1 MVSKDKSHYYEETIR
16 MMEKQLQVFVH
27 ESCQVI
33 HTYLTIFGKMTH
45 NDLIDRLEFSR
56 GTIFQ
61 SLLLLQEAGLVEK
74 GIDPSIEDK
83 RKNVFYYSTGA
94 DIEVLMNNS
103 FLKYIMKAGKLDV
116 YKNWVKNSLIISTS
130 MLKTA
135 YRISI
140 QPLLEKIEKKSRSQ
154 VRSKEREGKYIIK
167 YTEIDS
173 IASQDK
179 LIKKIESCIKEFEEQ
194 IKGKERDYKE
204 PLEDPV
210 AFSIFFVP
218 L

>member
-1 MVSKDKSHYYEETIR
+1 MKTKEKAHYYEETIR

-45 NDLIDRLEFSR
+45 NDLIERLEFSR

-61 SLLLLQEAGLVEK
+61 SLLLLQEAGFVEK
-74 GIDPSIEDK
+74 GIDPSIKDK
-83 RKNVFYYSTGA
+83 RKNAFYYSTGD
-94 DIEVLMNNS
+94 DIEVLMEKE
-103 FLKYIMKAGKLDV
+103 FLEYIIKAGKIDV
-116 YKNWVKNSLIISTS
+116 YKNWVKNSLTISTS
-130 MLKTA
+130 MLRTA

-140 QPLLEKIEKKSRSQ
+140 QPLLEKIEKKSLSQ
-154 VRSKEREGKYIIK
+154 VRSREREGEYIIK
-167 YTEIDS
+167 YTEINS
-173 IASQDK
+173 IANRK
-179 LIKKIESCIKEFEEQ
+179 ELIKKIESCIKEFEEQ

-210 AFSIFFVP
+210 AFSIYFVP

>member
-1 MVSKDKSHYYEETIR
+1 MKSKDKAHYYEETIR
-16 MMEKQLQVFVH
+16 MMEKQLKVFVH

-45 NDLIDRLEFSR
+45 NDLMDRLEFSR

-94 DIEVLMNNS
+94 DIEVLMERG
-103 FLKYIMKAGKLDV
+103 FLNYIIKAGKLDV

-130 MLKTA
+130 MLRTA

-140 QPLLEKIEKKSRSQ
+140 QPLLEKIEKKSKSQ
-154 VRSKEREGKYIIK
+154 LKSKEREGEYIIK

-173 IASQDK
+173 IANREG
-179 LIKKIESCIKEFEEQ
+179 LIKKIESCIEEFERQ
-194 IKGKERDYKE
+194 IKGTERDYKE
-204 PLEDPV
+204 PLENPV
-210 AFSIFFVP
+210 AFSIFFAP

>member
-1 MVSKDKSHYYEETIR
+1 MKIKDRAHYYEETIK

-45 NDLIDRLEFSR
+45 KDLIDRLEFSR

-61 SLLLLQEAGLVEK
+61 SLLLLQEAGFVEK
-74 GIDPSIEDK
+74 GIDSSIKDK
-83 RKNVFYYSTGA
+83 RKNAFYYSTGD
-94 DIEVLMNNS
+94 DIEVLMEKE
-103 FLKYIMKAGKLDV
+103 FLEYIIKAGKLDV

-130 MLKTA
+130 MLRTA

-140 QPLLEKIEKKSRSQ
+140 QPLLEKIEKKSKSQ
-154 VRSKEREGKYIIK
+154 VKSKEREAEYIIK
-167 YTEIDS
+167 YMEIDS
-173 IASQDK
+173 IANRDE
-179 LIKKIESCIKEFEEQ
+179 LIKKIESCIEEFERQ
-194 IKGKERDYKE
+194 IKGRERDYKE
-204 PLEDPV
+204 PLENPV
-210 AFSIFFVP
+210 AFSIFFAP